1 MYSRESYIIFSIKS
15 SLLFLN
21 YLKTPYFITMST
33 FVYIYNYFAPICYYD
48 VLYICK
54 KCYESQF
61 KNLIQ
66 KLDFKV
72 KHRLNLMAKC
82 ILNLS

>member
-1 MYSRESYIIFSIKS
+1 
-15 SLLFLN
+15 
-21 YLKTPYFITMST
+21 MST

-61 KNLIQ
+61 KYLIQ
-66 KLDFKV
+66 KLNLKA
-72 KHRLNLMAKC
+72 KHRLNVD
-82 ILNLS
+82 